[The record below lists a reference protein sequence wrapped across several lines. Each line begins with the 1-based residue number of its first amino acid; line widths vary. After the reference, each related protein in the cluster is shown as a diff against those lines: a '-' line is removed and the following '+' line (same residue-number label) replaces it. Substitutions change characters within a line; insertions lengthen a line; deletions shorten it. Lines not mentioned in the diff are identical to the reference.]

1 MKNEARNEMTGYP
14 SIDRPW
20 LKYYSDEAKK
30 TKIPECTIYDYL
42 WESNREHLDNVA
54 LNYFGYKIPYRK
66 MFEEINKVAQA
77 FANLG
82 IKENDTII
90 IAAVTI
96 PEVIYAFY
104 ALNQLGAISN
114 MVDPRTSERGI
125 QKYILESKARYIL
138 TLDILAEK
146 IQGAIRDTSIEKMI
160 TVSAT
165 NSFVG
170 VRGIIFDIV
179 NTKSHNVKNVLPWKK
194 FINNRNKVVEKS
206 SDRKNKCCVIV
217 HTGGTT
223 GSPKGVMLTDDNLNA
238 MVINAKASEGDYEI
252 GNKFLNI
259 MPPFI
264 AYGLVN
270 GIHMILSCG
279 MENILIPQF
288 NPDKFDKL
296 LIKYHPTHILGVP
309 THYAKLFES
318 KRLKNK
324 DLSFLKIVGVGGDSL
339 SVEMEKRIEEYLHMH
354 GANITVATGYGMTE
368 VSAAACGFHKNA
380 YKVGSVGI
388 PFLNTIIRIT
398 NIETLEEQSYNEQGE
413 IWISSPT
420 AMLGYDNNEE
430 ETKRVVYTDAN
441 GVKWIRS
448 GDIGHMDEQGFLYID
463 GRIKRIIIRHDGFKV
478 FPTQIENVIATCPE
492 VKTCCAIGRA
502 DKDHSQGKLPV
513 VYITLSREKK
523 DKMKLKEELNSL
535 CKQMLPEYMQPI
547 DFVFIDKM
555 PLTANGKVDF
565 HELEGIE
572 LSNRL

>member
-1 MKNEARNEMTGYP
+1 MIQELA
-14 SIDRPW
+14 
-20 LKYYSDEAKK
+20 
-30 TKIPECTIYDYL
+30 
-42 WESNREHLDNVA
+42 ES
-54 LNYFGYKIPYRK
+54 
-66 MFEEINKVAQA
+66 
-77 FANLG
+77 
-82 IKENDTII
+82 
-90 IAAVTI
+90 
-96 PEVIYAFY
+96 
-104 ALNQLGAISN
+104 
-114 MVDPRTSERGI
+114 GI
-125 QKYILESKARYIL
+125 QKYILESKAKYIL
-138 TLDILAEK
+138 TLDVLAEK
-146 IQGAIRDTSIEKMI
+146 IQGAISDTSIEKII

-170 VRGIIFDIV
+170 VRGILFDMV
-179 NTKSHNVKNVLPWKK
+179 NTKSHNVENVLPWKK
-194 FINNRNKVVEKS
+194 FVNNRNKAVDKS
-206 SDRKNKCCVIV
+206 SYRKNKCCVIV

-318 KRLKNK
+318 KKLKNK
-324 DLSFLKIVGVGGDSL
+324 NLSFLKIVGVGGDSL
-339 SVEMEKRIEEYLHMH
+339 SVEMEKRIKEYLHMH

-368 VSAAACGFHKNA
+368 VSAAACGFHKHA

-398 NIETLEEQSYNEQGE
+398 NIETLEERTYNEQGE

-430 ETKRVVYTDAN
+430 ETKRVVYTDVN

-492 VKTCCAIGRA
+492 VKACCAIGRA
-502 DKDHSQGKLPV
+502 DKDFSQGKLPV
-513 VYITLSREKK
+513 VYITLSQEIK
-523 DKMKLKEELNSL
+523 DKMKLKEKLSSL

-555 PLTANGKVDF
+555 PITANGKVDF
-565 HELEGIE
+565 HELESIE

>member
-14 SIDRPW
+14 SINRPW
-20 LKYYSDEAKK
+20 LKYYSDEAKEA
-30 TKIPECTIYDYL
+30 KIPECKIYDYL

-54 LNYFGYKIPYRK
+54 LDYFGYKIPYRK

-82 IKENDTII
+82 IKEGDTII

-114 MVDPRTSERGI
+114 MVDPRTSESGI
-125 QKYILESKARYIL
+125 QKYILESKAKYIL
-138 TLDILAEK
+138 TLDVLAEK
-146 IQGAIRDTSIEKMI
+146 IQGAISDTSIEKII

-170 VRGIIFDIV
+170 VRGILFDMV
-179 NTKSHNVKNVLPWKK
+179 NTKSHNVENVLPWKK
-194 FINNRNKVVEKS
+194 FVNNRNKAVDKS
-206 SDRKNKCCVIV
+206 SYRKNKCCVIV

-318 KRLKNK
+318 KKLKNK
-324 DLSFLKIVGVGGDSL
+324 NLSFLKIVGVGGDSL
-339 SVEMEKRIEEYLHMH
+339 SVEMEKRIKEYLHMH

-368 VSAAACGFHKNA
+368 VSAAACGFHKHA

-398 NIETLEEQSYNEQGE
+398 NIETLEERTYNEQGE

-430 ETKRVVYTDAN
+430 ETKRVVYTDVN

-492 VKTCCAIGRA
+492 VKACCAIGRA
-502 DKDHSQGKLPV
+502 DKDFSQGKLPV
-513 VYITLSREKK
+513 VYITLSQEIK
-523 DKMKLKEELNSL
+523 DKMKLKEKLSSL

-555 PLTANGKVDF
+555 PITANGKVDF
-565 HELEGIE
+565 HELESIE